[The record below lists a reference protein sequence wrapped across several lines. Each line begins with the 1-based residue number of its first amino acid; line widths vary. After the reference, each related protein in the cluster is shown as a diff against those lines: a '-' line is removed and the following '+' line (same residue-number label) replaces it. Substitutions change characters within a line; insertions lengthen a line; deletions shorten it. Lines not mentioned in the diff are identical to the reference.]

1 MAAQGY
7 NSTAV
12 IGNGTTGYQT
22 DIVVK
27 DLDLDVSNRVK
38 DDTPVL
44 NMCMAKKRKVVSTLP
59 LWTNDVYRLPQI
71 QANQEGQAVSGGL
84 VEQQSRANLGN
95 YTQIFSTVVG
105 ATGTARAVEQSGG
118 DPQAYQEVKQLIE
131 LMFDVEAQIVR
142 ADQIGTKYSGQS
154 GSAVGFAGNL
164 TAPYTTSTTT
174 YTAVGQGATEYVYT
188 ASGNVSTLS
197 SFVSNVGGQ
206 QGANV
211 QYQSQTSVTAPSST
225 PPVAN
230 VSGQTTTTYGP
241 QTGRRMGSLNAF
253 AGTHSFNPAPWTNF
267 YTVYNNENTDV
278 TTNGTANVLV
288 IGGQAG
294 TNNGEGLG
302 SNYYSYSGALQQ
314 FAPSLYKQLVTT
326 AEQRFNAKIRTI
338 VCPTSLRT
346 HLSDTMP
353 TSRSINRVNS
363 ERGDTIAT
371 YEGDFNYT
379 YEIFDSWIMDQVG
392 VGNSI
397 YFLNEEVL
405 QWGSLRDLGPNNE
418 VFSNADASLDQFI
431 LEGTLIVRNPAGV
444 AALHDI
450 SPLGTYVGVNPSTGA
465 SGSLRSTTY
474 VGRLNAWDANGF

>member
-27 DLDLDVSNRVK
+27 DLDLDVSNQVK

-71 QANQEGQAVSGGL
+71 QANQEGQAVSSAN
-84 VEQQSRANLGN
+84 VEGQSRANLGN

-142 ADQIGTKYSGQS
+142 NDQIGTKYSGQA
-154 GSAVGFAGNL
+154 GSAIGFAGNVL
-164 TAPYTTSTTT
+164 GSVTGITTGTVTGNAGVAGFTFTS
-174 YTAVGQGATEYVYT
+174 AVTGNQG
-188 ASGNVSTLS
+188 G
-197 SFVSNVGGQ
+197 
-206 QGANV
+206 NV
-211 QYQSQTSVTAPSST
+211 QYQTSSAYAAVSST
-225 PPVAN
+225 PPVVP
-230 VSGQTTTTYGP
+230 VSGSVTTYGP
-241 QTGRRMGSLNAF
+241 QTGRRMGSLNSF
-253 AGTHSFNPAPWTNF
+253 AGTHSFNPAGSTPF
-267 YTVYNNENTDV
+267 YTVYNSESSDTAV
-278 TTNGTANVLV
+278 AGTANVLQ
-288 IGGQAG
+288 IGGTVTAG
-294 TNNGEGLG
+294 SPATMTNNGEGLG
-302 SNYYSYSGALQQ
+302 SNFYSYTSSLQQ

>member
-1 MAAQGY
+1 MATVTTSA
-7 NSTAV
+7 
-12 IGNGTTGYQT
+12 IGNGTTSYQT

-59 LWTNDVYRLPQI
+59 LWTNDVYRAPAA
-71 QANQEGQAVSGGL
+71 QANQEGAAVSSASA
-84 VEQQSRANLGN
+84 ESNSRANLGN

-131 LMFDVEAQIVR
+131 LMFDVEAQLVR
-142 ADQIGTKYSGQS
+142 ADQIGTKYAGQS
-154 GSAVGFAGNL
+154 G
-164 TAPYTTSTTT
+164 TAITNPGTATT
-174 YTAVGQGATEYVYT
+174 G
-188 ASGNVSTLS
+188 
-197 SFVSNVGGQ
+197 
-206 QGANV
+206 
-211 QYQSQTSVTAPSST
+211 
-225 PPVAN
+225 
-230 VSGQTTTTYGP
+230 
-241 QTGRRMGSLNAF
+241 GRRMGSLAAF
-253 AGTHSFNPAPWTNF
+253 AGTWSVNAGDGTGNLA
-267 YTVYNNENTDV
+267 VAGNRV
-278 TTNGTANVLV
+278 TTNFNFESSDTTGYQALTSGSTAFI
-288 IGGQAG
+288 IGGQAAATG
-294 TNNGEGLG
+294 STTITNNGEGLG
-302 SNYYSYSGALQQ
+302 SSFYTYTANLQQ

-326 AEQRFNAKIRTI
+326 AEKRFNAKIRTI

-353 TSRSINRVNS
+353 TSRGINRVNS

-392 VGNSI
+392 ASNQI

-431 LEGTLIVRNPAGV
+431 MEGTLIVRNPAGV
-444 AALHDI
+444 AVLGDI
-450 SPLGTYVGVNPSTGA
+450 SASGTYVGVSGGSSNNYGAAGQLRPSV
-465 SGSLRSTTY
+465 Y
-474 VGRLNAWDANGF
+474 VQRLNAWDAQSF

>member
-1 MAAQGY
+1 MATITTSA
-7 NSTAV
+7 
-12 IGNGTTGYQT
+12 IGNGTTAYQT

-59 LWTNDVYRLPQI
+59 LWTNDVYRAPAV
-71 QANQEGQAVSGGL
+71 QAAQEGMAVTSATP
-84 VEQQSRANLGN
+84 ESNSRANLGN
-95 YTQIFSTVVG
+95 YTQIFQTVVG

-142 ADQIGTKYSGQS
+142 NDQVGTKYAGQS
-154 GSAVGFAGNL
+154 GAAYIG
-164 TAPYTTSTTT
+164 TAS
-174 YTAVGQGATEYVYT
+174 
-188 ASGNVSTLS
+188 SGNV
-197 SFVSNVGGQ
+197 Q
-206 QGANV
+206 
-211 QYQSQTSVTAPSST
+211 
-225 PPVAN
+225 
-230 VSGQTTTTYGP
+230 VSGAT
-241 QTGRRMGSLNAF
+241 QTGRRMGSLNSF
-253 AGTHSFNPAPWTNF
+253 AGTHSFSVGDGTGNLQITSNRITNLF
-267 YTVYNNENTDV
+267 NFESSDTL
-278 TTNGTANVLV
+278 GTAVFAGNESGFNGAAFE
-288 IGGQAG
+288 IGATAAAAG
-294 TNNGEGLG
+294 STTFTNNGEGLG
-302 SNYYSYSGALQQ
+302 SSFYEYTSNLQQ

-326 AEQRFNAKIRTI
+326 AEKRFNAKIRTI

-353 TSRSINRVNS
+353 TSRGINRVNS

-379 YEIFDSWIMDQVG
+379 YESFDSWIMDQVG
-392 VGNSI
+392 ASNQI

-431 LEGTLIVRNPAGV
+431 LEGCLIVRNPAGV
-444 AALHDI
+444 AVLHDI
-450 SPLGTYVGVNPSTGA
+450 SASGSYVGVSGGSTNNYGAEGQLRPSV
-465 SGSLRSTTY
+465 Y
-474 VGRLNAWDANGF
+474 VQRLNAWDNTSF